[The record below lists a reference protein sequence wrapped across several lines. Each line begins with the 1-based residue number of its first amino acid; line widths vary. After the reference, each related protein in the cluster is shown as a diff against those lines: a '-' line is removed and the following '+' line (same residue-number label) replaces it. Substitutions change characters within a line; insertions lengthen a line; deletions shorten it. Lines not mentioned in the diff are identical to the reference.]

1 MRRAFPLEPGR
12 ALTLGFAIIAVLWGG
27 YLGLGQLVGRSSP
40 LDGVEYLSLDW
51 RFRFCGPRS
60 PPDDVVVV
68 AIDDETTRLVGAF
81 PPPRDV
87 IARIVRG
94 LQRAGADVIAL
105 DIAFLDPGDAEP
117 TRVLA
122 EALASAPTVVAAV
135 GRFDGRAAAPAAAPL
150 ADLAFAPRPSAILWP
165 IDPLRAASEAGLVN
179 LSTDADGAPRFV
191 PLLYPDGEGYAPA
204 FALAAA
210 AASRHTTPSFSD
222 ASVRIGG
229 EPIPLDLGFHLP
241 LRFYGP
247 RGAFAGLS
255 AARVLGGEIT
265 PGALRGKVA
274 VVGATV
280 AAGADQ
286 FATPFD
292 RSTPGVEVQ
301 ATALA
306 NLLSGGG
313 LARTPAVRRFDA
325 ATAVAL
331 PLLLV
336 ALIASPRPVLG
347 LSTAALAFGVWLGVT
362 VLAFERGVWL
372 AVATPIAA
380 AAPIAAAFGAARVVL
395 ERRRGARLE
404 RDNAT
409 LAGFQSPALL
419 ARLLE
424 APDFLR
430 APVRLNAAVVFVDLA
445 GFTGASERLGPLATR
460 DFIGEFQSIVG
471 REVAAVGGVVI
482 SFMGDGA
489 MILFG
494 LPDPRPDDAAR
505 ALRVIAALRRALE
518 AWLAAGAGESTGVTG
533 ARFGATYGVVA
544 ASRLSAAG
552 QDQITALGD
561 PINVGSRL
569 MEVGKQR
576 GRSVVVGEDLVAAAG
591 EAAEG
596 ITLGAGGE
604 AEEATVDI
612 RGRLAP
618 VRVRLWR

>member
-12 ALTLGFAIIAVLWGG
+12 ALTLGFALIAVLWGG
-27 YLGLGQLVGRSSP
+27 YLGLGQLLGRSSP

-81 PPPRDV
+81 PPPRDA

-94 LQRAGADVIAL
+94 LERAEADVIAV
-105 DIAFLDPGDAEP
+105 DIAFLDPGAAEP
-117 TRVLA
+117 TRALA
-122 EALASAPTVVAAV
+122 EAMASAPTVVAAV
-135 GRFDGRAAAPAAAPL
+135 GRFNGRADVAAAAPL
-150 ADLAFAPRPSAILWP
+150 ADLALAPRPSAILWP
-165 IDPLRAASEAGLVN
+165 IASLRAASRAGLVN
-179 LSTDADGAPRFV
+179 VSTDAAGTPRFV
-191 PLLYPDGEGYAPA
+191 PMLYRDGEGYAPS
-204 FALAAA
+204 FALEAAA
-210 AASRHTTPSFSD
+210 LSRHTTASFSD
-222 ASVRIGG
+222 SSLRIGG
-229 EPIPLDLGFHLP
+229 KPIPLDLGFHLP

-247 RGAFAGLS
+247 HGAFATVS
-255 AARVLGGEIT
+255 AARVLGGEIA

-280 AAGADQ
+280 SVGGDR

-301 ATALA
+301 ATAVA

-313 LARTPAVRRFDA
+313 LERTPVVRRLDA

-336 ALIASPRPVLG
+336 ALLALSRPIFG
-347 LSTAALAFGVWLGVT
+347 LSAAALTFGVWLGVT

-380 AAPIAAAFGAARVVL
+380 AAPVAVGYGAARVVF
-395 ERRRGARLE
+395 ERRRRARLE

-409 LAGFQSPALL
+409 LARFQSPALL
-419 ARLLE
+419 QRLLE
-424 APDFLR
+424 SPDFLR

-445 GFTGASERLGPLATR
+445 GFTGATERLGPLATR
-460 DFIGEFQSIVG
+460 DFIGDFQSIVG
-471 REVAAVGGVVI
+471 REVAAAGGVII

-505 ALRVIAALRRALE
+505 ALRAIAALRRALE
-518 AWLAAGAGESTGVTG
+518 GWLAAGAGADTGVAR

-561 PINVGSRL
+561 PVNVASRL

-576 GRSVVVGEDLVAAAG
+576 GMVVVVSADLVAAAG

-596 ITLGAGGE
+596 IALGAVAE

-618 VRVRLWR
+618 IRARLWR